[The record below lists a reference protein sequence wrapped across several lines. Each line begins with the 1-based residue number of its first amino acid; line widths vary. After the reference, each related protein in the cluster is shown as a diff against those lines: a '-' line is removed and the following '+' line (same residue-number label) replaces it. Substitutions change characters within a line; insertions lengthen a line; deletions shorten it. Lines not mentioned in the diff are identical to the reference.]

1 MRTDENFPYIPGRCE
16 TKLDVNAP
24 ELSGQKRTPTRKE
37 EIFVGKAAPEYANDV
52 IYHYLRIYFESLDC
66 IINAIEDRFDQE
78 NFRTYMKLQ
87 NLLLK
92 ATKDDAFIQECKDV
106 VAIYDSDFDGNRFQ
120 VQLET
125 LQEYCT
131 NLDCNA
137 CIRSVTDNL
146 QNLKV
151 QSHLSEVFKLTKLIL
166 ALPVTSSTSKRT
178 FSLLKLI
185 KSCLLSTMKQ
195 IRLNHLIILNA
206 YKIQLDQ
213 LNLTIIYGG
222 PLGSFIS

>member
-1 MRTDENFPYIPGRCE
+1 
-16 TKLDVNAP
+16 
-24 ELSGQKRTPTRKE
+24 
-37 EIFVGKAAPEYANDV
+37 
-52 IYHYLRIYFESLDC
+52 
-66 IINAIEDRFDQE
+66 
-78 NFRTYMKLQ
+78 MKPQ

-92 ATKDDAFIQECKDV
+92 ATKDDAFIQEYKV
-106 VAIYDSDFDGNRFQ
+106 VIAIYDSDFDGNRFQ
-120 VQLET
+120 AQLET
-125 LQEYCT
+125 LQGYCT

-137 CIRSVTDNL
+137 CIRSATVNL
-146 QNLKV
+146 RNLKV

-185 KSCLLSTMKQ
+185 RSYLLSTMKQ

-206 YKIQLDQ
+206 YKSQLDQ